1 VATTGDGVNDAPAL
15 KKADIGVA
23 MGQRGTQVAREA
35 ADMVL
40 RDDAFSTI
48 VVTIERGRAIFGNI
62 RKFVL
67 YLLSCNVAEVMIV
80 VGDRRGKGRHAL
92 VPVPGVG
99 PVVARLQH
107 TGSWNAFDQERY
119 HPQSVRLGSAGAVC
133 CPLTN
138 VDRRLHN
145 GQW

>member
-48 VVTIERGRAIFGNI
+48 VVTIEQGRAIFGNI
-62 RKFVL
+62 RKFV
-67 YLLSCNVAEVMIV
+67 CTCFRATWP
-80 VGDRRGKGRHAL
+80 R
-92 VPVPGVG
+92 
-99 PVVARLQH
+99 
-107 TGSWNAFDQERY
+107 
-119 HPQSVRLGSAGAVC
+119 
-133 CPLTN
+133 
-138 VDRRLHN
+138 
-145 GQW
+145 